1 MGLSAGARA
10 RGRSGNLYYAS
21 HAKGSGLWR
30 TDATCTTPTTRRA
43 HRASSTSRRTSPEP
57 LDVAIFDLGNSTAFI
72 FVTSNTE
79 GRIYRT
85 SVDGKWIEV
94 WKEVPG
100 VKGVDCSVK
109 TGYVYWTAGGAVY
122 RSDVDG
128 DDVETL
134 GTGFDDAQDVTVK
147 PGDEGGDG
155 VMFVTDAGSNTIYAY
170 EDASGSTTGGSS
182 TGTALRAA
190 RLAPHRVPADE
201 EGRSAPRGPTAHPP
215 RAHRGRR
222 VGARRRARPAA
233 VAGAGIPSRWL
244 TVIGRKW
251 LMSPPP

>member
-1 MGLSAGARA
+1 MGLAVHKQ
-10 RGRSGNLYYAS
+10 SGNLYYAD
-21 HAKGSGLWR
+21 HAKGGLWR
-30 TDATCTTPTTRRA
+30 TDASGLEVFNLAPNIT
-43 HRASSTSRRTSPEP
+43 EP

-85 SVDGKWIEV
+85 SVDGRWIEV

-182 TGTALRAA
+182 TGTALVQ
-190 RLAPHRVPADE
+190 LD
-201 EGRSAPRGPTAHPP
+201 SPR
-215 RAHRGRR
+215 
-222 VGARRRARPAA
+222 
-233 VAGAGIPSRWL
+233 
-244 TVIGRKW
+244 TVCLRTKK
-251 LMSPPP
+251 